1 MLYKKIEHYRQKYKF
16 WKGYENLAGFQN
28 IALRPDILKLKSLCQ
43 PLGKAIVN
51 NRIYNWNCEKLIQL
65 HKESN

>member
-1 MLYKKIEHYRQKYKF
+1 MLYKKIEHYMQKYKF

-28 IALRPDILKLKSLCQ
+28 IALRLKSLCQ
-43 PLGKAIVN
+43 PFGKGIVN

-65 HKESN
+65 HKSN